1 MKLILNDINYLSLKD
16 IYFYKDRIYYTIN
29 NIRISGLYFKITKK
43 MIEYDDKYK
52 VYLSN
57 DFISL
62 NKYISEKYKSFIKNI
77 NDPSIEV
84 VKNSITEKIYND
96 NKKYLIL
103 SFMSINDNNYP
114 KIHILPCLEEQ
125 AEDQAEDQRIY

>member
-1 MKLILNDINYLSLKD
+1 MKLILNDIKYLSLKD
-16 IYFYKDRIYYTIN
+16 IVFYKDRIYYHIN
-29 NIRISGLYFKITKK
+29 NIRINGIYFKITKK
-43 MIEYDDKYK
+43 MMEYDDKYK

-62 NKYISEKYKSFIKNI
+62 NKYIGEKYKSFIKDI
-77 NDPSIEV
+77 NNPSIEV

-96 NKKYLIL
+96 KNKYLVL

-114 KIHILPCLEEQ
+114 KIHILPCQENIVENQVGDRL
-125 AEDQAEDQRIY
+125 I

>member
-1 MKLILNDINYLSLKD
+1 MKLILNDIKYLCLQD
-16 IYFYKDRIYYTIN
+16 INFYKDRIYYTIN

-62 NKYISEKYKSFIKNI
+62 NEYIGEKYKSFIKDI
-77 NDPSIEV
+77 KDPSIEV
-84 VKNSITEKIYND
+84 IKNSITEKIYND
-96 NKKYLIL
+96 DKKYLVL

-114 KIHILPCLEEQ
+114 KIHILPCLE
-125 AEDQAEDQRIY
+125 DQVENQ

>member
-1 MKLILNDINYLSLKD
+1 MKLILNDIKYLCLQD
-16 IYFYKDRIYYTIN
+16 INFYKDRIYYTIN

-62 NKYISEKYKSFIKNI
+62 NEYIGEKYKSFIKDI
-77 NDPSIEV
+77 NNPSIDV
-84 VKNSITEKIYND
+84 IKNSITEKIYND
-96 NKKYLIL
+96 DKKYLVL

-114 KIHILPCLEEQ
+114 KIHILPCLE
-125 AEDQAEDQRIY
+125 DQAEGQTI

>member
-62 NKYISEKYKSFIKNI
+62 NEYIGEKYKSFIKDI

-84 VKNSITEKIYND
+84 VRNSITEKIYND
-96 NKKYLIL
+96 DKKYLVL

-114 KIHILPCLEEQ
+114 KIHILPCQEGVEN
-125 AEDQAEDQRIY
+125 IVI